1 MLPPRPRLVLGAC
14 FLLTAATAIAVGAP
28 ALFKPSVTAPAK
40 AAFDLAAPRPVVAL
54 GRLEPI
60 SEVIRL
66 ASPTNAGQG
75 ARIARLLVE
84 EGALVTAGQVL
95 AELDSLARGEAE
107 LKAAEADLALKAAQ
121 LARARLQTEAD
132 LAARRM
138 ELARAEAD
146 LAVRGA
152 VLHRSATLAKEGFTS
167 TETLEAR
174 RLERERAQHTAE
186 EARARLARAQAIEGG
201 APVDVT
207 VAQREWAAA
216 EAGVA
221 RARAALED
229 ALIRAPI
236 EGRVLTILARAGE
249 RIGAD
254 GVLEMG
260 ATDRM
265 MAIVEIYESDVGR
278 IAIGQAAELRAP
290 ALGAAA
296 LTGQLTRIG
305 LSVRRQSVVNADP
318 SANTDARV
326 VEARILLDPVSSQRA
341 ADFTRLQIRATL
353 LAR

>member
-1 MLPPRPRLVLGAC
+1 MLPPRRRLVMGASL
-14 FLLTAATAIAVGAP
+14 FLITATAIAVGAP
-28 ALFKPSVTAPAK
+28 AVLKPSVSAPAK
-40 AAFDLAAPRPVVAL
+40 ASFDLSAPRPVVAL

-84 EGALVTAGQVL
+84 EGAHVAAGQVL
-95 AELDSLARGEAE
+95 AELDSLARGEAD
-107 LKAAEADLALKAAQ
+107 LKAAEADLSLKAAQ
-121 LARARLQTEAD
+121 LTRARLQTESD

-152 VLHRSATLAKEGFTS
+152 VMQRSATLAKEGFAS
-167 TETLEAR
+167 TETLESK

-186 EARARLARAQAIEGG
+186 EARARLARAQAIEAG
-201 APVDVT
+201 APIDVT
-207 VAQREWAAA
+207 VAQRELAAA
-216 EAGVA
+216 EAAVA

-229 ALIRAPI
+229 SLIRAPI
-236 EGRVLTILARAGE
+236 EGRILAILARAGE

-278 IAIGQAAELRAP
+278 IALGQAAELRAP
-290 ALGAAA
+290 ALGSAA
-296 LTGQLTRIG
+296 LTGQLARIG
-305 LSVRRQSVVNADP
+305 LAVRRQSVVNADP

-326 VEARILLDPVSSQRA
+326 VEARILLDPASSQRA

-353 LAR
+353 AAK